1 MEQMLYDAYVNIL
14 REELIPAMGCTEPI
28 AIAYAAALA
37 RETLAQLPEKV
48 DIQVSAN
55 IIKNV
60 KSVVVPHTGGLRG
73 IEAAAAAG
81 IVAGDS
87 KAELEVISHVSEAQI
102 SQIAQYMHTAQ
113 FHVEQ
118 SNSGYVFDIQIT
130 LIAGQEEAFVQIAG
144 GHTNVIGLRLNDK
157 VLIDKEYTQGCQVE
171 HTDHSLLTVENI
183 IDFADC
189 VRIEDVKETLDRQI
203 ACNTAIAEE
212 GLSGKWGANIGS
224 VLLAVLAW
232 LGLLFFER
240 PLLTF
245 FGADEALLALAQ
257 RYLAPIKYVF
267 PIFLFNQMLAAFLRN
282 DGDPGLA
289 TLGVLSG
296 GIFNVFGDYFFVF
309 PCDMGIYGA
318 GLATAIGSVVS
329 FLVLM
334 THFLRRRNTLRLVR
348 VERLPRKL
356 WEITVSGF
364 SSFFIDVAMGIL
376 TVLFN
381 RQIMRCLGSD
391 ALAVYGPIINVST
404 FVQCCAYS
412 VGQAAQPI
420 ISTNYGAGKGSRIR
434 ETLRLALYTTAAFAL
449 FWTALSFA
457 APNLYIRVF
466 MSPTPEILAIA
477 PAIIRV
483 YALSFLLL
491 PLNIFSTYYF
501 QSIMQPRAALIVSV
515 ARGLVISG
523 ILILLLPVLTGP
535 DSLWFA
541 MPVTEL
547 LTAVYTA
554 FAIRRYTKAL

>member
-1 MEQMLYDAYVNIL
+1 MDLLNGKVRPLYFKYLSAAFGSA
-14 REELIPAMGCTEPI
+14 LISSIYGMVDMAMVGQYQGPDGT
-28 AIAYAAALA
+28 AALA
-37 RETLAQLPEKV
+37 
-48 DIQVSAN
+48 
-55 IIKNV
+55 
-60 KSVVVPHTGGLRG
+60 VVAPVW
-73 IEAAAAAG
+73 
-81 IVAGDS
+81 
-87 KAELEVISHVSEAQI
+87 
-102 SQIAQYMHTAQ
+102 
-113 FHVEQ
+113 
-118 SNSGYVFDIQIT
+118 
-130 LIAGQEEAFVQIAG
+130 
-144 GHTNVIGLRLNDK
+144 NVIYSLG
-157 VLIDKEYTQGCQVE
+157 
-171 HTDHSLLTVENI
+171 LLTGIGGSVIFSARRGSSTRDGSENQY
-183 IDFADC
+183 F
-189 VRIEDVKETLDRQI
+189 
-203 ACNTAIAEE
+203 TAAV
-212 GLSGKWGANIGS
+212 IGS

-245 FGADEALLALAQ
+245 FGADESLLALAQ
-257 RYLAPIKYVF
+257 RYLQPIKYVF

-282 DGDPGLA
+282 DGSPGLA

-296 GIFNVFGDYFFVF
+296 GIFNIFGDYFFVF

-318 GLATAIGSVVS
+318 GLATAIGSVIS
-329 FLVLM
+329 LLVLLS
-334 THFLRRRNTLRLVR
+334 HFLRRRNNLRLVR

-381 RQIMRCLGSD
+381 RQIMRYLGGS

-466 MSPTPEILAIA
+466 MSPTPEILTIA
-477 PAIIRV
+477 PAIIRA

-491 PLNIFSTYYF
+491 PFNIFSTYYF
-501 QSIMQPRAALIVSV
+501 QSIMQPRAAFIVSV

-523 ILILLLPVLTGP
+523 VLILLLPQLTGP

-554 FAIRRYTKAL
+554 LAIRKYTKRL